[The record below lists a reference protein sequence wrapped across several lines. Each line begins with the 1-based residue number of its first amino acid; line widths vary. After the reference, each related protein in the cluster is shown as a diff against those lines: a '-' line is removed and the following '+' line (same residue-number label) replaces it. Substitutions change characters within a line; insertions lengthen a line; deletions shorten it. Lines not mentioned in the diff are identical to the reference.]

1 MSCEYHCLFLVD
13 SVVLLHIHSFNFV
26 SMWIKYLMLSLVN
39 VFLGPSHLQVSPKC
53 LWLSLARQEL
63 QELQELQEQ

>member
-1 MSCEYHCLFLVD
+1 
-13 SVVLLHIHSFNFV
+13 
-26 SMWIKYLMLSLVN
+26 MLSLVN

-63 QELQELQEQ
+63 QELQELQEQCAGPTVGMQPPPP